1 MIATLAAGALTGALL
16 NRFAGGGL
24 GWERLAHDHGGPVRG
39 RPIYYVALALALALT
54 PLYGLAGLA
63 CAANVL
69 LWRLPGWYGA
79 IDAGT
84 HEHTRARDFAVMAA
98 RGLVAVPFFAWAA
111 GALDSIWPLLAL
123 GFASILGALAYD
135 AGQRIARSFVAC
147 ELMAGAVWG
156 AAYAQVLSAF

>member
-1 MIATLAAGALTGALL
+1 MIASLAIGALAGALL

-39 RPIYYVALALALALT
+39 RPIYYVALALALTLT

-84 HEHTRARDFAVMAA
+84 HEHSRARDFAVMAA
-98 RGLVAVPFFAWAA
+98 RGLVAAPFFAWAA
-111 GALDSIWPLLAL
+111 GDMDAKWPLLAL
-123 GFASILGALAYD
+123 GLASVIVAIAYD
-135 AGQRIARSFVAC
+135 VGQRVLRSFAAC
-147 ELMAGAVWG
+147 ELMAGAAWG
-156 AAYAQVLSAF
+156 VAYARVLGAL